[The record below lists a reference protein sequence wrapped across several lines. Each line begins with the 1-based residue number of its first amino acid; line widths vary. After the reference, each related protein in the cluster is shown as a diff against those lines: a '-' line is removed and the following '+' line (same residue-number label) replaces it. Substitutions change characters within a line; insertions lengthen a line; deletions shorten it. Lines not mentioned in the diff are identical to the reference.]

1 MDQTGGAPNSR
12 ADAQLLKPAAS
23 QHIVD
28 VLIEERARH
37 LRSHPAAW
45 FLIQRLLYPLL
56 RYRAAIKMADAIA
69 SLPGRQVFT
78 QVAEDLRLK
87 LEIEGLEHVPR
98 EGPCMIVANHPTGI
112 VDGIAL
118 FQALKGVRDDVCFV
132 ANRDALRVSP
142 GLADNVIPVE
152 WVIEK
157 RTLAKTR
164 EMWRLTRAA
173 FERGKAVVMFPSGRV
188 ARLKGFKLV
197 DREWQSASL
206 AFATRNNA
214 PIIPLHISAWNSWI
228 YYFFSRTSPELRDM
242 TLFNELLN
250 KRGRTFGLKF
260 APAIPPTDLAGDPE
274 QEIIRLRN
282 FIEAGL
288 RQGARW
294 GGTNQLQF
302 ARHGST
308 GSP

>member
-1 MDQTGGAPNSR
+1 LDQTGGTPNLT
-12 ADAQLLKPAAS
+12 AEAELLGPAAP

-37 LRSHPAAW
+37 LRSHPATW

-56 RYRAAIKMADAIA
+56 RYRAAIQMADAIA
-69 SLPGRQVFT
+69 ALPGRQVFEH
-78 QVAEDLRLK
+78 VANGLRLK

-118 FQALKGVRDDVCFV
+118 FEALRGVRDDLCFV
-132 ANRDALRVSP
+132 ANQDALRVSP
-142 GLADNVIPVE
+142 GLADLVIPVE

-164 EMWRLTRAA
+164 EMWRLTRSA
-173 FERGKAVVMFPSGRV
+173 FERGRAVVMFPSGRV
-188 ARLKGFKLV
+188 AQLKGFKLV

-214 PIIPLHISAWNSWI
+214 PVIPLHITAWNSWI

-250 KRGRTFGLKF
+250 KRGTTFGLKF
-260 APAIPPTDLAGDPE
+260 APVIPPTDLAGDPE

-282 FIEAGL
+282 FVESGV

-294 GGTNQLQF
+294 NGASRLPL
-302 ARHGST
+302 AA
-308 GSP
+308 P